1 MRLRFLLTIVLFVL
15 LQSFSKAQEE
25 KRQVRVGLIADPQYA
40 DKDTKGS
47 RFYRNSLLKLD
58 TAIKIINNEDVD
70 FTVVLGDL
78 VDAGIKDIIPVKQRI
93 RNLKSPV
100 YNILGNHDYVDLKDE
115 NKLYKEFGMSS
126 PYYIIDQDNWIFILL
141 NTNELSDYATI
152 AGSALHQEWEK
163 MNLQLVAE
171 KRTNAQPWNGGI
183 GSKQLQW
190 MEKQLKKAKRKS
202 KEVII
207 ITHHPL
213 FPENGFEALNNR
225 EILSVIEKYPNVR
238 AVLSGHH
245 HEGNFGTYKGIPMIT
260 LEGMIETADKNAY
273 GILDVFSNKLV
284 INGTGRMTSRTIQ
297 F

>member
-126 PYYIIDQDNWIFILL
+126 PYYIIEQDNWIFILL

-273 GILDVFSNKLV
+273 GILDVFPNKLV